1 MGILHNGGKVNYHFD
16 NPLTLFHQNI
26 RGLSNKSE
34 EIINFLMD
42 EELNPNVM
50 CFTEH
55 HIPELSP
62 GFINLENYILGA
74 TFSHRYQKGGVCIF
88 VQKTCFLIVL
98 IFLNFVKKKL
108 LNYVLYNWN
117 HRTNILS

>member
-1 MGILHNGGKVNYHFD
+1 MGIIYNGEKVNDHTD
-16 NPLTLFHQNI
+16 NTLTLFHQNI

-34 EIINFLMD
+34 EVIFLMD

-74 TFSHRYQKGGVCIF
+74 SFSRRYQKGGVC
-88 VQKTCFLIVL
+88 VFLCRKICLLTVL
-98 IFLNFVKKKL
+98 IFLNFVKKKI
-108 LNYVLYNWN
+108 LNYVLYKWN
-117 HRTNILS
+117 HRTKIFS